1 MRYRHQANSIIEKIF
16 KKAWAKI
23 EVEIKVMEIA
33 QIEEQVQTEVA
44 LMMQKGGDDWRS
56 HVQGGVI
63 DGIESPDAAE
73 QLQDEV
79 ATRQEPVI
87 PRNGRRASSDLDE
100 EYGPEDLANIM
111 PPEDPLHALVAA
123 QAQPR
128 QHHSGAAA
136 DDGTASLPLLC
147 AMWCFTLTM
156 HPASDF
162 LSSLAISNAS
172 FLVISQKLTIL
183 TFVPALVH
191 PAYAPRH

>member
-1 MRYRHQANSIIEKIF
+1 
-16 KKAWAKI
+16 
-23 EVEIKVMEIA
+23 MEIA

-56 HVQGGVI
+56 HVQGGI
-63 DGIESPDAAE
+63 IGTESPDAAE

-123 QAQPR
+123 HERPR
-128 QHHSGAAA
+128 QHHSGAPA
-136 DDGTASLPLLC
+136 DDGTASQSLMLFAMSCFPLT
-147 AMWCFTLTM
+147 AYPSSHFHIPRHVPTL
-156 HPASDF
+156 
-162 LSSLAISNAS
+162 
-172 FLVISQKLTIL
+172 LVLLFHKIL
-183 TFVPALVH
+183 TFVPDLVH
-191 PAYAPRH
+191 PAFATLLP